1 MRSRSRMPIL
11 KMTIKKHPFKTR
23 SWLGVVFLWF
33 GRAPYAISLAN
44 ADLEDDDQKA
54 PI

>member
-1 MRSRSRMPIL
+1 MIT
-11 KMTIKKHPFKTR
+11 MTSFFGV
-23 SWLGVVFLWF
+23 LGVVFLWF

-44 ADLEDDDQKA
+44 ADLEDNDQKA